1 MLERIIIKDITDAF
15 TILSKSGCND
25 KMVNRKSY
33 GISFCDG
40 GKITYKQNGEKFV
53 SDKNNAVILPKG
65 GNYQILRQET
75 GTFRVINFDC
85 DNFKT
90 EKFLVF
96 EIKNSSEL
104 LELFESINTHIQRK
118 ESLKAKSELYSILAI
133 ISENNTKE
141 GNSKVENFILNN
153 LSNSELDNKTVADYI
168 GISETYLNRQFNK
181 EFGMPPKKYIQKAR
195 MEKAEKLLCE
205 GKISIGEIAELCG
218 FTSVYSFSRAFKTHT
233 HKSPTEYKKELWM
246 KII

>member
-1 MLERIIIKDITDAF
+1 MLEEIIIKDITNAF
-15 TILSKSGCND
+15 TILSKSGCNE

-33 GISFCDG
+33 GISFCAG

-90 EKFLVF
+90 DKFLVY

-104 LELFESINTHIQRK
+104 IELFESINTHIQRK
-118 ESLKAKSELYSILAI
+118 ENLKAKSELYNILAI
-133 ISENNTKE
+133 ISEKNTKNS
-141 GNSKVENFILNN
+141 NSKVENFILSN
-153 LSNSELDNKTVADYI
+153 LSNAELDNKTVAAHI

-195 MEKAEKLLCE
+195 IEKAQKLLCE
-205 GKISIGEIAELCG
+205 GKNSTGEIAEMCG
-218 FTSVYSFSRAFKTHT
+218 FTSIYSFSRAFKNYT
-233 HKSPTEYKKELWM
+233 HKSPTEYKKELWT